1 MIHKPKESLETQGF
15 KACPNNIKAK
25 GRGETGGRTFVE
37 TKISEALILEGL

>member
-25 GRGETGGRTFVE
+25 GRGETGGRTYLE
-37 TKISEALILEGL
+37 SSYSEALILEGL